1 MIQFLHLLLGFD
13 KNILKKNEGGS
24 TSLSVLIF
32 SYLIIL
38 IFSIYGCYYAGYLL
52 LDNIFLAILL
62 SIFLTYIL
70 HNMYRLIIAT
80 SYEGKNL
87 ERKREV
93 LKYSSLKG
101 FLVVILSIFISSSL
115 CVNFFDSEIEV
126 KLEKYKSNLVL
137 NYENMLNRIYFSQ
150 INDLNKSYLDEK
162 EFNLLLDKKNN
173 ISDSLALK
181 EKINEI
187 EQLKKNK
194 IETLKSSIVVSNFFI
209 RKIIIISK
217 HPKFWFLSI
226 CLVLFYLF
234 PLYIFTRFKYF
245 INYQELIEENN
256 KKLILE
262 EYNSF
267 KNIYVN
273 LLSSTAGK
281 EITIHEKY
289 EDPPFNTITK
299 KRKEKILKKGS
310 LLEWLKKY
318 HG

>member
-13 KNILKKNEGGS
+13 KKILQKNEGGS
-24 TSLSVLIF
+24 TSLSILLF

-62 SIFLTYIL
+62 SVFLTYIL

-93 LKYSSLKG
+93 LKYSSFKG

-273 LLSSTAGK
+273 LPLYSA
-281 EITIHEKY
+281 
-289 EDPPFNTITK
+289 
-299 KRKEKILKKGS
+299 
-310 LLEWLKKY
+310 
-318 HG
+318 

>member
-13 KNILKKNEGGS
+13 KKILQKNEGGS
-24 TSLSVLIF
+24 TSLSILLF

-62 SIFLTYIL
+62 SVFLTYIL

-137 NYENMLNRIYFSQ
+137 KHENILNRIYFSQ
-150 INDLNKSYLDEK
+150 INDLNKSYQDEK
-162 EFNLLLDKKNN
+162 EFNLLLNKKNN

-209 RKIIIISK
+209 RKLIIISK

-226 CLVLFYLF
+226 CVVLFYLF

-281 EITIHEKY
+281 EITIRERY